1 MADIVD
7 IINAS
12 PDIFDNWTR
21 HLRCIANADQCQAV
35 SVTVFEAS
43 RSPQAF
49 RDAFVC
55 FELPEVGAKMVRWP
69 TICSVLARWGCFHFY
84 SISLVNSL
92 MHAYVERD
100 SGIFPHMH
108 TCMSKILQKSFKN
121 ASKSSPKWSKI
132 EVWRRPGRLLEPI
145 GASWSCLG
153 AS

>member
-1 MADIVD
+1 MVPREATRLSPSVAQVRSCFPTYCRAARMADILD

-55 FELPEVGAKMVRWP
+55 FELPEVGAKIVCQPEHREAICRYLIEHDVQVRKPRYIIVADEFVEMMVRGVIS
-69 TICSVLARWGCFHFY
+69 TI
-84 SISLVNSL
+84 
-92 MHAYVERD
+92 
-100 SGIFPHMH
+100 
-108 TCMSKILQKSFKN
+108 
-121 ASKSSPKWSKI
+121 
-132 EVWRRPGRLLEPI
+132 RRKEKLI
-145 GASWSCLG
+145 
-153 AS
+153 